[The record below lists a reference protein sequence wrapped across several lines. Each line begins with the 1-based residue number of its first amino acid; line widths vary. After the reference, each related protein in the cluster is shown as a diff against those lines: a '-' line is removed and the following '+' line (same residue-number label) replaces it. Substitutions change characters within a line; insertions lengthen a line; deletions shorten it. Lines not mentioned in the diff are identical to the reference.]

1 MRVIRRVLVGLLL
14 TAIVA
19 DLALTSWFRVEE
31 HEEALV
37 LTMGRASRQVEKGFH
52 TKMPWPLE
60 SVIVRPVRVTQQLQ
74 FGYRDYDGEEQL
86 VEEEALMITGDENL
100 VWADALV
107 EWQIFDIEKY
117 EFSTEDPVRLLR
129 NATAAALRS
138 VMGSTG
144 LDYAITS
151 GKFEIQAEVERQLT
165 ELIDSYDAG
174 IKVVS
179 VKLQDVEPPAEVSSE
194 FKAVTDAREAQQTKI
209 NEAGKYEAERIP
221 KARAEAQQ
229 LLEQAEA
236 NKQARINEAMG
247 DVAKYRAIYQG
258 YTGSPQVTRKRLLIE
273 TLESIL
279 PGAEIV
285 IMDSSSDT
293 VKYLP
298 ITTQKGV
305 GQ

>member
-1 MRVIRRVLVGLLL
+1 MRVIRRVLIGLLL
-14 TAIVA
+14 TALVA
-19 DLALTSWFRVEE
+19 DLALTTWFRVEE

-37 LTMGRASRQVEKGFH
+37 LTMGRASRQVEKGVH
-52 TKMPWPLE
+52 TKLPWPLE
-60 SVIVRPVRVTQQLQ
+60 KVIVRPVKVTQQMS
-74 FGYRDYDGEEQL
+74 FGYRETGEDELL
-86 VEEEALMITGDENL
+86 VEDEALMMTGDENL

-117 EFSTEDPVRLLR
+117 EFSTEDPQRLLR

-138 VMGSTG
+138 VMGTTS
-144 LDYAITS
+144 LDYAITN
-151 GKFEIQAEVERQLT
+151 GKFEIQAEVQRQLT

-174 IKVVS
+174 IKVIS

-229 LLEQAEA
+229 LLERAEA
-236 NKQARINEAMG
+236 NKQARINQAMG
-247 DVAKYRAIYQG
+247 DVAQYKAIYQG
-258 YTGSPQVTRKRLLIE
+258 YASSPQVTRKRLLLE
-273 TLESIL
+273 TLEQIL

-298 ITTQKGV
+298 ITTGKGAA
-305 GQ
+305 Q